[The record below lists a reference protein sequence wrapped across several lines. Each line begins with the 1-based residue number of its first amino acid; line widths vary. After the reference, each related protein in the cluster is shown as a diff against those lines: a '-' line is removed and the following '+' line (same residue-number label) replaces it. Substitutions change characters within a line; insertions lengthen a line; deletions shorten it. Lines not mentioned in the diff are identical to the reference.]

1 MNNYI
6 GSQIKKIR
14 KEKKMKRAKLAEAA
28 GISLNYIGAIER
40 GEKLPKLLTFIKI
53 INALEVDANLILGNN
68 IVLHEKA
75 QWSELYEKIENLDAF
90 ERQRAYE
97 ILKILTK
104 SKDD

>member
-40 GEKLPKLLTFIKI
+40 GEKLPKLLTFIKG
-53 INALEVDANLILGNN
+53 NL
-68 IVLHEKA
+68 
-75 QWSELYEKIENLDAF
+75 
-90 ERQRAYE
+90 
-97 ILKILTK
+97 
-104 SKDD
+104 